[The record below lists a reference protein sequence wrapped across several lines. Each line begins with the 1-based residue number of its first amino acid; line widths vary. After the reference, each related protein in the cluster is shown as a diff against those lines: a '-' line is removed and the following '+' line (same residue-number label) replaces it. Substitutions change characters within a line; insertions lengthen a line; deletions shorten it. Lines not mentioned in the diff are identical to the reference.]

1 VIVIA
6 RLIRCP
12 FPANRR
18 GGLSNRTSSR
28 LGSPRESGAGAVG
41 ISEATTAE
49 AGIAGRRQIDD
60 AITRFEAA
68 FDNQVA
74 HTGKLDSATDAILHS
89 YVKAREAL
97 DAELVAVAA
106 QANLRAAYH
115 GEAFDQR
122 KRELGEKFTAIKQ
135 QVAEQRSKYMAKLTE
150 FEKEWNGTE
159 AAEHAV
165 GAFRKLFD

>member
-1 VIVIA
+1 
-6 RLIRCP
+6 
-12 FPANRR
+12 
-18 GGLSNRTSSR
+18 